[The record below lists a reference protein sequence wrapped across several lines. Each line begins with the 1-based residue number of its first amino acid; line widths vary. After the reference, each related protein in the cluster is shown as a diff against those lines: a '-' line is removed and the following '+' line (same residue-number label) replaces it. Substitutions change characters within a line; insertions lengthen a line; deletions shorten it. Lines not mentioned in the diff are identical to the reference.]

1 MKWIQRFLSRRIRS
15 SMLSGLVAAFAA
27 LFICSMSVNA
37 ALYFVD
43 LPLWL
48 FNALVYSCHLAAIY
62 FGTAHIMMRRKKRPI
77 FNGIRIS
84 VAYSLL
90 IWLAAYFF
98 SDRSFEWSGLLL
110 IGLAI
115 AFGIACAHWTSKPTR
130 RGK

>member
-1 MKWIQRFLSRRIRS
+1 MKWIHRFLSRRIRS

-27 LFICSMSVNA
+27 LLICSMGVNA
-37 ALYFVD
+37 AMYFID

-48 FNALVYSCHLAAIY
+48 FNTLVYGCHLAAIY

-90 IWLAAYFF
+90 VWLAAYFF
-98 SDRSFEWSGLLL
+98 SDQSFEWGGLLL

-115 AFGIACAHWTSKPTR
+115 AFAMACALWTSQPIR
-130 RGK
+130 RK